1 MKTKGRQLQR
11 ACEARWL
18 SSEAILIARSEI
30 LGIWATLKQLSENKN
45 DAYVCCFTATYE
57 KKTFNMVV
65 NVATSPGRT
74 EQRFSGGMF

>member
-1 MKTKGRQLQR
+1 
-11 ACEARWL
+11 
-18 SSEAILIARSEI
+18 